1 MKKSR
6 ITGLAIAVLLSA
18 GTPVYAQ
25 VTVDVSKITCEQFW
39 FRKIPNPEKVAVWLS
54 GFYNGKIGNTVLD
67 TPKLDATIRDVT
79 EHCRMHFNQTLMQ
92 AAEAVMAASK

>member
-6 ITGLAIAVLLSA
+6 ITSLAIAALLSA
-18 GTPVYAQ
+18 GTLVYAQ

-54 GFYNGKIGNTVLD
+54 GFYNGKRGNTVID
-67 TPKLDATIRDVT
+67 TPKLEVAIRDVT
-79 EHCRMHFNQTLMQ
+79 DYCRMNFNQTLMQ

>member
-6 ITGLAIAVLLSA
+6 ITGLAIAALLFA
-18 GTPVYAQ
+18 GTPAYAQ

-54 GFYNGKIGNTVLD
+54 GFYNGKMGNTVID
-67 TPKLDATIRDVT
+67 TPKLEVAIRDVT
-79 EHCRMHFNQTLMQ
+79 DYCRMNFNQTLMQ